1 MSPTTLPG
9 RVDEI
14 ETMLEEENNGS
25 CEVELALENLS
36 LSILVVGTEPEEE
49 KTAHLGDL
57 KAS

>member
-14 ETMLEEENNGS
+14 ETMLEEENNGF
-25 CEVELALENLS
+25 CEVEFALENLS
-36 LSILVVGTEPEEE
+36 LSILVVRTDPEEE
-49 KTAHLGDL
+49 KIAHLGDL